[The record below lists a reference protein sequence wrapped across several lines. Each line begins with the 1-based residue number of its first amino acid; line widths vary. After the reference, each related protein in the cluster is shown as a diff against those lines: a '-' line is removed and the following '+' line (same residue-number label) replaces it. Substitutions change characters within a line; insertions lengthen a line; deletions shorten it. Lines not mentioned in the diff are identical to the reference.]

1 MLSSKE
7 ATLVFIYHPEL
18 SFIKEEIFQEY
29 YFSYFSSFVFSI
41 YDLIESETFL
51 TPVILFPQLLLL
63 IFLAVLFMSFY
74 FSYFSSATAEENVV
88 DTDYLAGSATV
99 EAEKEISSFDDMI
112 LAFVVLF
119 YIFG

>member
-7 ATLVFIYHPEL
+7 ATLILIYHPEL
-18 SFIKEEIFQEY
+18 SFVNEQLFQDY
-29 YFSYFSSFVFSI
+29 YFSFFTNLVFSI

-51 TPVILFPQLLLL
+51 TPIILFPQLLLL
-63 IFLAVLFMSFY
+63 IFFAALFISFY
-74 FSYFSSATAEENVV
+74 FSYFSSATKEESTI
-88 DTDYLAGSATV
+88 DTDYLVASASV